1 MTPAFAI
8 PITRSGLNPSAATL
22 SASTRHNS
30 PKNSHESSSRSVS
43 GIPRARL
50 AFIGAVMATFLAGW
64 ARQVSRRGQG
74 AKAVLTAPAVRPHSA
89 APMDPQLRASAEARL
104 EEAARAAGI
113 ADPRPAYRERLRQL
127 RQASQDTFDNAIR
140 HYEKHVLPAM
150 VDSDP
155 LHTWIEYGRYLAS
168 LEGDGRV
175 VTIDTV

>member
-1 MTPAFAI
+1 
-8 PITRSGLNPSAATL
+8 
-22 SASTRHNS
+22 
-30 PKNSHESSSRSVS
+30 
-43 GIPRARL
+43 
-50 AFIGAVMATFLAGW
+50 
-64 ARQVSRRGQG
+64 
-74 AKAVLTAPAVRPHSA
+74 
-89 APMDPQLRASAEARL
+89 MDPQLRASAEARL

-175 VTIDTV
+175 VTIDTVGRAADAAGGAPAGLVLFIPEDTATQVWALCQPLAPSDAQQATMRLLVERKLG